1 MPEQLDSQRGR
12 SPSPRD
18 PSTSDPD
25 RWVDD
30 HGDALYR
37 YAILRLRDQE
47 LAEEAVQEAFVEALR
62 VRESFAG
69 RSSERTWLIGILRHK
84 ILDHF
89 RRRGRRKEES
99 SLAADGHADGPAF
112 DGRGHW
118 RSFPADWD
126 QPGRDI
132 ERGEFWAVF
141 GRCLDDVPRGLA
153 DAFFLREMDGLDS
166 PSICET
172 LKITPA
178 NLWARLHRARTMLRR
193 CLEIHWFGAGTDR
206 A

>member
-1 MPEQLDSQRGR
+1 MPENVDSQPGR
-12 SPSPRD
+12 SSVSQDTPA
-18 PSTSDPD
+18 TDPD
-25 RWVDD
+25 RWVDE
-30 HGDALYR
+30 HGDALFR

-47 LAEEAVQEAFVEALR
+47 LAEEVVQETFLEALR

-69 RSSERTWLIGILRHK
+69 RSTERTWLVGILRHK

-89 RRRGRRKEES
+89 RRRGRRREES
-99 SLAADGHADGPAF
+99 NLDAYERPDGSTF

-118 RSFPADWD
+118 KAFPADWD

-141 GRCLDDVPRGLA
+141 GRCLSDVPRGLA
-153 DAFFLREMDGLDS
+153 DAFFLRELDGLDS

-178 NLWARLHRARTMLRR
+178 NLWARLHRARTLLRR
-193 CLEIHWFGAGTDR
+193 CLETRWFGAGTDVE
-206 A
+206 